1 MNKKTLVIET
11 QNLAVEQRLYS
22 TNQAIFA
29 GEQIHLLGANGAG
42 KSTLLAALSGYI
54 AYTGTVFLNNVNL
67 KDFAV
72 QTLAKHRSYLT
83 QQTGIAPSLKVF
95 QYLSLFIDQH
105 VVPPTIFSELCEDFQ
120 LSPLLAKPINQLSG
134 GEWQRIRIV
143 AVFLQVWDRDCLSGK
158 IILFDEPINNLDI
171 IQQGMLDKW
180 VKCFC
185 HCAGTVIMS
194 GHNLSHSYK
203 NASRIWMMKKGAIIY
218 AGEPDNVMTESH
230 LSDVFMA
237 DIKLNQS
244 SSNKVWQINDHTN

>member
-1 MNKKTLVIET
+1 MNKTVMIET
-11 QNLAVEQRLYS
+11 QNLTVKNRLRGI
-22 TNQAIFA
+22 NQSVFA

-42 KSTLLAALSGYI
+42 KSTLLSALSGCTS
-54 AYTGTVFLNNVNL
+54 YTGTIFFNNVNL
-67 KDFAV
+67 KDYAV
-72 QTLAKHRSYLT
+72 QDVARCRSYLT
-83 QQTGIAPSLKVF
+83 QQTGILPSLKVF
-95 QYLSLFIDQH
+95 QYLSLFIEQH

-120 LSPLLAKPINQLSG
+120 LSSLLSKPINQLSG

-143 AVFLQVWDRDCLSGK
+143 AVFLQVWDRDYLSGK

-244 SSNKVWQINDHTN
+244 SLNKVWQINDHTN

>member
-1 MNKKTLVIET
+1 MNKKIILDITNLSVSGRLHQVT
-11 QNLAVEQRLYS
+11 QQVS
-22 TNQAIFA
+22 A

-42 KSTLLAALSGYI
+42 KSTLLAALSGCES
-54 AYTGTVFLNNVNL
+54 YTGNIYLNHINL
-67 KDFAV
+67 KNYSA
-72 QTLAKHRSYLT
+72 QELGQQRAYLT
-83 QQTGIAPSLKVF
+83 QQMGILPSLKVF
-95 QYLSLFIDQH
+95 QYLGLFTSNCD
-105 VVPPTIFSELCEDFQ
+105 VNRSIFDVLCRDFQ
-120 LSPLLAKPINQLSG
+120 LLPLLAKSINQLSG
-134 GEWQRIRIV
+134 GEWQRVRIV
-143 AVFLQVWDRDCLSGK
+143 AMFLQVWDSHVLSGK
-158 IILFDEPINNLDI
+158 IIFFDEPINNLDI

-203 NASRIWMMKKGAIIY
+203 NASRIWMIKKGTIIY

-244 SSNKVWQINDHTN
+244 SLNKVWQINDHTN

>member
-1 MNKKTLVIET
+1 MNKTVIIEM
-11 QNLAVEQRLYS
+11 QNLSVKNRLRDI
-22 TNQAIFA
+22 NQSVFA

-42 KSTLLAALSGYI
+42 KSTLLSALIGCPSYI
-54 AYTGTVFLNNVNL
+54 GTILFNSVNL
-67 KDFAV
+67 KDYAV
-72 QTLAKHRSYLT
+72 QDVARYRSYLT
-83 QQTGIAPSLKVF
+83 QQTGILPSLKVF
-95 QYLSLFIDQH
+95 QYLSLFIEQH
-105 VVPPTIFSELCEDFQ
+105 VIPPMIFSELCEDFQ
-120 LSPLLAKPINQLSG
+120 LSPLLSKPINQLSG

-203 NASRIWMMKKGAIIY
+203 NASRIWMMKKGTIIY

-244 SSNKVWQINDHTN
+244 SLNKVWQINDHTN